1 MSHPSDLIQLEI
13 ARARVYRRLA
23 DAYGLPC
30 PQLATGLGELT
41 QALTLLGSTAHA
53 EAAALE
59 QDLAAM
65 DDLNALEIDFARL
78 FAGPFLILAPPYGS
92 IYLEGVRR
100 LMGDSTMA
108 VQAQYR
114 DLGLDLAPGFKE
126 APDHIAAE
134 LEFLHVL
141 VCQEVAAIQ
150 VTDRRLLLDSL
161 QRQQTFLTRHLGK
174 WVEAFAAKVEAHAET
189 AFYRRLAAVT
199 RGFIAEDGLSLAG
212 LRLPSTAAAPLQAG
226 SPVPT

>member
-1 MSHPSDLIQLEI
+1 MSQPSDLIQLET
-13 ARARVYRRLA
+13 ARALVYRGLA
-23 DAYGLPC
+23 DAYGLPR
-30 PQLATGLGELT
+30 PEWMHGLEELT
-41 QALTLLGSTAHA
+41 RALALLGSGAQA

-59 QDLAAM
+59 QDLAAVG
-65 DDLNALEIDFARL
+65 DRTTLEIDFARL

-141 VCQEVAAIQ
+141 VCQEVTAIQ
-150 VTDRRLLLDSL
+150 EGDRRLLQDSL
-161 QRQQTFLTRHLGK
+161 QRQQTFLTRHLGQ
-174 WVEAFAAKVEAHAET
+174 WVEAFAAKVSEHAAT
-189 AFYRRLAAVT
+189 AFYRRLAGVT
-199 RGFIAEDGLSLAG
+199 RGFIAEDCLSLAG
-212 LRLPSTAAAPLQAG
+212 LRLPSAAAAPLQA
-226 SPVPT
+226 